1 MDTQATESLRFSKCD
16 DIVLDLARTTD
27 DYLGAFTLVHDS
39 YVRAG
44 LADPQ
49 PMGLRITKHQLLD
62 TSQVF
67 VAKHG
72 ERVISTHTVVVDTAI
87 GLPMESIY
95 SDVVGR
101 ARESGRRLAEVCC
114 LADRRLS
121 PKRFFDLFSELSRLM
136 AQFALHHGVDELW
149 IACHPR
155 HAKLY
160 ERRMGFQVVG
170 EERDHPLVKGNPAVP
185 LRVDLVNLRSEYPS
199 VWRRFFS
206 EPIARR
212 HLLPSPLPQSEWG
225 FFRRIVEGTVGL
237 AETTPTPV
245 AA

>member
-1 MDTQATESLRFSKCD
+1 MNTVDAESLTFSKCD
-16 DIVLDLARTTD
+16 NISLQLARTTD

-39 YVRAG
+39 YVRAD
-44 LADPQ
+44 LSDPH
-49 PMGLRITKHQLLD
+49 PMGLRIMPHQLLD

-67 VAKHG
+67 VAKYD
-72 ERVISTHTVVVDTAI
+72 ERVISTQTVVVDSPL

-95 SDVVGR
+95 PDVIGR
-101 ARESGRRLAEVCC
+101 HRASGRRLAEVCC

-136 AQFALHHGVDELW
+136 AQFALRHGVDDLW

-160 ERRMGFQVVG
+160 ERRMGFQLMG
-170 EERDHPLVKGNPAVP
+170 DERDHPLVKGNPAVP
-185 LRVDLVNLRSEYPS
+185 LRVDLINLREEYPK
-199 VWRRFFS
+199 VWTQFFS
-206 EPIARR
+206 EPI
-212 HLLPSPLPQSEWG
+212 SEPA
-225 FFRRIVEGTVGL
+225 L
-237 AETTPTPV
+237 APTPHPEADWEYFQRIAEGCVGEFAESSPHV